1 MLSRCSTIMNR
12 IVLATTLP
20 AIRRKIIALD
30 VAERAIVS
38 AIFLAFAWKAFGHFL
53 ETPNII
59 TFLLILSET
68 IPVVFI
74 LLRSPSTTLSDR
86 PWDWIFGIAG
96 SVAPLLISPAAV
108 SPLVPQSFC
117 IALIG
122 LGVFLQL
129 SAKIILGLGFGIIA
143 ANRGVK
149 SLGPYR
155 FVRHPMYAGYT
166 LTHIGLLLAM
176 PSIFNA
182 ALYAFALGLQI
193 TRISREERVLRLDPE
208 YRAFASRVRYRLIPY
223 IF

>member
-1 MLSRCSTIMNR
+1 MNR
-12 IVLATTLP
+12 SVLAIRLP
-20 AIRRKIIALD
+20 AIRRKTIILD
-30 VAERAIVS
+30 VVERAIVS
-38 AIFLAFAWKAFGHFL
+38 AIFLAFAWKVFGHFF

-59 TFLLILSET
+59 TLLLIFAET

-74 LLRSPSTTLSDR
+74 LLRSPSTSLSDR

-96 SVAPLLISPAAV
+96 SIAPLLISPAAV
-108 SPLVPQSFC
+108 NPLVPQGFC

-122 LGVFLQL
+122 LGIFFQL

-149 SLGPYR
+149 SFGPYR

-182 ALYAFALGLQI
+182 ALYALALGLQI
-193 TRISREERVLRLDPE
+193 ARIHREERVLRLDPE
-208 YRAFASRVRYRLIPY
+208 YREFASRVRYRLIPY
-223 IF
+223 VF